1 MAFKDPQRQKEYYRE
16 WQIKNKDKTA
26 AYHKKWY
33 ENGGKEVRKKYGQR
47 PESKDIYKKSHEK
60 WYRENG
66 GKEIRKQYTKNNRER
81 VNKLGREWVRERRKD
96 PLFKLISSMR
106 ARTISILKKGNA
118 IKLKSTMELLDV
130 PDAEFLWKH
139 LEKTFKPGMTRYNNG
154 KYYGKNKVWHIDH
167 IIPCS
172 AFDLKC
178 PLQQVLCFHHS
189 NLQALWAEDNISK
202 SDKIL
207 SPDSTV

>member
-1 MAFKDPQRQKEYYRE
+1 MPFKDPQRAREYYRE
-16 WQIKNKDKTA
+16 WQRKNRDKTA
-26 AYHKKWY
+26 AAFKRWY
-33 ENGGKEVRKKYGQR
+33 EKGGKEVRKKYGQN
-47 PESKDIYKKSHEK
+47 PEKKHIHKKSHDK

-66 GKEIRKQYTKNNRER
+66 GKEIRKKYRINNIEKCQKLER
-81 VNKLGREWVRERRKD
+81 DWARERRKD
-96 PLFKLISSMR
+96 PLFKLICNMR

-118 IKLKSTMELLDV
+118 IKLKGTLELLDV

-154 KYYGKNKVWHIDH
+154 QYNGKNKVWHIDH

-207 SPDSTV
+207 SPDAPV

>member
-1 MAFKDPQRQKEYYRE
+1 MPFKDPQRAREYYRE
-16 WQIKNKDKTA
+16 WQRKNKDKTA
-26 AYHKKWY
+26 AAFKRWY
-33 ENGGKEVRKKYGQR
+33 EKGGKEVRKKYGQN
-47 PESKDIYKKSHEK
+47 PEKKHIHKKSHDK

-66 GKEIRKQYTKNNRER
+66 GKEIRKKYRINNIEKCQKLER
-81 VNKLGREWVRERRKD
+81 DWARERRKD
-96 PLFKLISSMR
+96 PLFKLICNMR

-118 IKLKSTMELLDV
+118 IKLKGTLELLDV

-154 KYYGKNKVWHIDH
+154 QYNGKNKVWHIDH

-207 SPDSTV
+207 SPDAPV